1 MLLSFV
7 AGIAAVCLSGACS
20 KKGPTSSG
28 EVKTETSSA
37 LKAIYFDF
45 DQYNIRA
52 DQTGT
57 LQANALW
64 LKANPN
70 VNTII
75 EGNCDDRGT
84 NEYNM
89 ARREES
95 QCRERIYFELGGHG
109 QPHLYRELRGRASP
123 LHGPKRD
130 LLVAESTRRLRRSKI
145 ILPWQSSFESI

>member
-1 MLLSFV
+1 MLKHRMLLSLI
-7 AGIAAVCLSGACS
+7 AGIAVCLSAACS

-57 LQANALW
+57 LQSNALW

-75 EGNCDDRGT
+75 EGNCDSRGT

-89 ARREES
+89 ALGERRANSGKEYLTNLGVTGSRISTVSYGEERPRCTEENETCWS
-95 QCRERIYFELGGHG
+95 QNRRDDFV
-109 QPHLYRELRGRASP
+109 LR
-123 LHGPKRD
+123 K
-130 LLVAESTRRLRRSKI
+130 
-145 ILPWQSSFESI
+145 